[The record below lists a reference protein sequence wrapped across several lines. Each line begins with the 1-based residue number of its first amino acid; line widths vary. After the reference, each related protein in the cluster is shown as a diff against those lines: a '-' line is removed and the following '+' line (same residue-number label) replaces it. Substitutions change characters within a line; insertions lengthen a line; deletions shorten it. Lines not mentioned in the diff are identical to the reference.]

1 MQLFS
6 LINKMHHNPSERDKY
21 SIMGYSITPLS
32 LEIGI
37 ISWVENCDT
46 IGSLIQDY
54 RHKNGAASDK

>member
-6 LINKMHHNPSERDKY
+6 LINKMFHNSSEKEHY

-46 IGSLIQDY
+46 IGDLIKNY
-54 RHKNGAASDK
+54 REKNKH